1 MSDVFERPNKDS
13 KKLIVTLSIE
23 DQDLKKQVTAQ
34 ELYDIVV
41 DSLEKEDL
49 ILERVEVDYI

>member
-1 MSDVFERPNKDS
+1 MSDVFERPNKDAQ
-13 KKLIVTLSIE
+13 KLVVTLSIE
-23 DQDLKKQVTAQ
+23 DQDAKKVTAQ

-49 ILERVEVDYI
+49 ILERVEVDYL